1 VSDIVVSV
9 TGPAPIAVA
18 VAGATG
24 VSPTITNGQTFA
36 VQLAGVGPTGPRGEQ
51 GAVGP
56 TGARGAD
63 GTAASAGATGP
74 AGPAGPQGE
83 RGPTGSSGQ
92 QGERGATGE
101 RGLPGA
107 DGVQGAV
114 GPAGGIGPQGI
125 QGERG
130 YTGPAGA
137 AGSVGATGARGA
149 DGNVGPT
156 GSTGARGA
164 DGNAGATGARG
175 ADGAPGSVGQTG
187 PSGARGA
194 DGLSITGPSGP
205 AGQVGPTGSAG
216 PSGLSIT
223 GPSGPAGAVGP
234 TGARGADGASITGPT
249 GPAGGGGGSQEIFN
263 FTTTAGFPATGATGV
278 YIATDS
284 GRQYRYDSSGVYV
297 EVGPDSGSTL
307 WSLWLPPAPT
317 ALTATAGAAS
327 ASLSWT
333 APSVSQQTPISD
345 YRVQV
350 SSDNGTTWTTFAD
363 GTSTATSA
371 SVTGLTNG
379 TAYVFRVAAINAIGQ
394 GAYTSASGSVTPGFV
409 PSAVAGLQ
417 LWLDASDASSL
428 FDATSGGSLVA
439 ADGAVARWQD
449 KSGSARHATQATSE
463 SQPQRKLGV
472 AGGRDIL
479 RFDGVDDFFDSTDFL
494 DLTSGQQMTLFA
506 VVKRAA
512 TGVTHAIVS
521 KYGKSNASDSLTA
534 DGWAFRL
541 LSSNRADF
549 FASTDEGSGS
559 SARLSDST
567 VSASGFT
574 ALTVKA
580 AAGSLSQATIYRNS
594 STVASSATSS
604 GAETLENT
612 SHAVTVGA
620 LRYTFN
626 AQTFRYLQ
634 FFNGD
639 IAEVL
644 IYNAALSDSDRA
656 AVESYLIAKWGV
668 L

>member
-1 VSDIVVSV
+1 VLSLVLQKGD
-9 TGPAPIAVA
+9 TGVA
-18 VAGATG
+18 GSQGPAGATG
-24 VSPTITNGQTFA
+24 A
-36 VQLAGVGPTGPRGEQ
+36 
-51 GAVGP
+51 
-56 TGARGAD
+56 TGAAGPANVLSIGTVSS
-63 GTAASAGATGP
+63 GTAASATI
-74 AGPAGPQGE
+74 
-83 RGPTGSSGQ
+83 TGSS
-92 QGERGATGE
+92 
-101 RGLPGA
+101 
-107 DGVQGAV
+107 
-114 GPAGGIGPQGI
+114 
-125 QGERG
+125 
-130 YTGPAGA
+130 
-137 AGSVGATGARGA
+137 
-149 DGNVGPT
+149 
-156 GSTGARGA
+156 
-164 DGNAGATGARG
+164 
-175 ADGAPGSVGQTG
+175 
-187 PSGARGA
+187 PSQV
-194 DGLSITGPSGP
+194 LSL
-205 AGQVGPTGSAG
+205 V
-216 PSGLSIT
+216 L
-223 GPSGPAGAVGP
+223 
-234 TGARGADGASITGPT
+234 
-249 GPAGGGGGSQEIFN
+249 PAGGGGGSQEIFS
-263 FTTTAGFPATGATGV
+263 FTSTAGFPATGATGV

-284 GRQYRYDSSGVYV
+284 GRQYRFDSSGVYV
-297 EVGPDSGSTL
+297 EIGPDSGSTL

-317 ALTATAGAAS
+317 GLTATAGSAS

-333 APSVSQQTPISD
+333 APSVSPQTPVSD
-345 YRVQV
+345 YRVQY
-350 SSDNGTTWTTFAD
+350 SSDNGSTWTTFSD

-371 SVTGLTNG
+371 TVTGLNNG
-379 TAYVFRVAAINAIGQ
+379 TAYVFRVAASNAIGV
-394 GAYTSASGSVTPGFV
+394 GAYTAASSSVTPGFV

-428 FDATSGGSLVA
+428 YDATSGGSLVA

-449 KSGSARHATQATSE
+449 KSGNARHATQATSE
-463 SQPQRKLGV
+463 SQPQRKVAV
-472 AGGRDIL
+472 AGARDIL
-479 RFDGVDDFFDSTDFL
+479 RFDGVDDFLDSTDFL

-574 ALTVKA
+574 VLTVKA

-594 STVASSATSS
+594 ATVASSATSS

-668 L
+668 S